1 MQRSNLDKYVDYFRS
16 LAVSHHML
24 QHNPLS
30 ELKDTPEPDKRFYKW
45 DADEVI
51 GGLRTE
57 LSFPA
62 LIIELY
68 ENQLSGASEADI
80 RQRPSGAFTV
90 IDHAKERNIPAQQ
103 AAYDKCEK
111 IMMELL
117 QQIWQDV
124 YGTPNRKQS
133 LCAPPF
139 KEFLFTNANINPT
152 GLLFQSHYGWRV
164 EFQFEFQNNP
174 VISTAPA
181 EGTFHNYV
189 VLGTD
194 EYWLGDDE
202 GVLGWQ
208 IN

>member
-1 MQRSNLDKYVDYFRS
+1 MQQSNLDKYVDYFRS
-16 LAVSHHML
+16 LAVTHNQL

-30 ELKDTPEPDKRFYKW
+30 EVKDTPEPDKRFCKW
-45 DADEVI
+45 DVDEVI
-51 GGLRTE
+51 GGLRTAI
-57 LSFPA
+57 SFPA

-68 ENQLSGASEADI
+68 ENQLAGSSEDDI

-90 IDHAKERNIPAQQ
+90 IAHAKEMSLPHQQ
-103 AAYDKCEK
+103 AAYDTCEK

-117 QQIWQDV
+117 QQIWKDV
-124 YGTPNRKQS
+124 YGNPERKRS

-139 KEFLFTNANINPT
+139 KEFFFTNANINPT
-152 GLLFQSHYGWRV
+152 GKLFENHYGWRV

-174 VISTAPA
+174 VISSAPA
-181 EGTFHNYV
+181 EGVFSNYV